1 MAKRRIIPQA
11 AVNRLIKKAG
21 ADRVSP
27 DSVRVLSEILED
39 IANDIASRAV
49 RMARY
54 AKRKT
59 ITREDIELAA
69 SE

>member
-1 MAKRRIIPQA
+1 MAKRSIIPQA
-11 AVNRLIKKAG
+11 AVSRLIKKAG
-21 ADRVSP
+21 AERVSP
-27 DSVRVLSEILED
+27 ESIKILSEILED
-39 IANDIASRAV
+39 ITRDIASRAV